1 MRKQG
6 NLMENLK
13 ILSEG
18 DTKDP
23 VRNLWRNVLIVAIE
37 DLIKLTTITVRF
49 SIVNKKQKE
58 ALEYFSIPNEDFD
71 EVCQLA
77 GFDVEYVRGK
87 VLKAIKKLQIKES
100 EYGKSYMPE
109 MQRERIQPSSY

>member
-23 VRNLWRNVLIVAIE
+23 VRNLWRNVLKVTLE
-37 DLIKLTTITVRF
+37 DLIKLTIIAVKFNT
-49 SIVNKKQKE
+49 VNKKQKE

-87 VLKAIKKLQIKES
+87 VLKAIKKLQLKES
-100 EYGKSYMPE
+100 KYGKSYMPP
-109 MQRERIQPSSY
+109 MQGQRLQESTY